1 MSAEPG
7 YLYCMT
13 NPLFDGM
20 VKVGFTNMNP
30 VEKAEELS
38 NGPVPIPFE
47 VAFAK
52 RVLNANEKEKVLHK
66 LLEKY
71 TSRVHPAKDFFRV
84 SKESV
89 AEFFELLEGEVWS
102 ADSVI
107 SADIWK
113 ALTDRVFEILK
124 KEYPKWSLVNLGQAK
139 MRVASAIKNKYGVNT
154 VPTVEQV
161 REAMAL
167 DSVAQV

>member
-1 MSAEPG
+1 MTTEPG

-30 VEKAEELS
+30 AEKAEELS

-52 RVLNANEKEKVLHK
+52 RVTAANEKEKVLHK

-71 TSRVHPAKDFFRV
+71 TSRVHPAKDFFKV
-84 SKESV
+84 TKEAV
-89 AEFFELLEGEVWS
+89 AEFFDLIEGEMWS
-102 ADSVI
+102 SEAVI

-161 REAMAL
+161 REAMSL
-167 DSVAQV
+167 DTVTPV